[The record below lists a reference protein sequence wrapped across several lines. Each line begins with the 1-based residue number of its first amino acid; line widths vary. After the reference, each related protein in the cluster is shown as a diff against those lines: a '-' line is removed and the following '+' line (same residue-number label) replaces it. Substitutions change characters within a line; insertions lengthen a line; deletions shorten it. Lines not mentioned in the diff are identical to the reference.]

1 MALQLNRVGI
11 GLIAFFA
18 LAGLG
23 LAIAPFAI
31 GIPGQ
36 AAAILA
42 LIGVIWFL
50 VAAGL
55 ALFARRQQARAAHQD
70 WVFQNGVRGT
80 ATVLEARSNATVNEM
95 PVMKLKLALDVPGIA
110 AGAEVGRREIMSVF
124 AARRI
129 EPGLQLPVYVNPGDH
144 GDFVLVW

>member
-1 MALQLNRVGI
+1 MAMQINRVGV

-18 LAGLG
+18 LFGLA
-23 LAIAPFAI
+23 LAIAPFAL
-31 GIPGQ
+31 GVPGQ
-36 AAAILA
+36 VAVILA
-42 LIGVIWFL
+42 MIGVIWFL

-55 ALFARRQQARAAHQD
+55 ALFARRQKAKAAHQD
-70 WVFQNGVRGT
+70 WVFRNGIRGT
-80 ATVLEARSNATVNEM
+80 ATVLEAGSHATVNEM
-95 PVMKLKLALDVPGIA
+95 PVMKLKLALEVPGVASGPIS
-110 AGAEVGRREIMSVF
+110 RREIMSVF

>member
-1 MALQLNRVGI
+1 VALQLNRTGI

-18 LAGLG
+18 LVGLA

-31 GIPGQ
+31 GVPGQ
-36 AAAILA
+36 VAWILA
-42 LIGVIWFL
+42 MIGVIWFL

-55 ALFARRQQARAAHQD
+55 ALFARRQQAKAAHQD
-70 WVFQNGVRGT
+70 WVFQNGIRGT
-80 ATVLEARSNATVNEM
+80 ATVVDAGSHATVNEM
-95 PVMKLKLALDVPGIA
+95 PVMKLKLKLDVPGVA
-110 AGAEVGRREIMSVF
+110 AAEVSRREIMSVF
-124 AARRI
+124 AARRM